1 MKRINL
7 IPKQRRDASR
17 MRSRL
22 RGWMYACGVYGG
34 AIVLVFVL
42 LRFWRDD
49 SAMFAGEI
57 SRLAQSA
64 NDTQQAIN
72 TLTPNIQEKQALL
85 EAARAVADQPDW
97 SVLLMLLGKTVGDDV
112 TLNNCQV
119 EPIIEKPPAP
129 RGPLPPA
136 VIAAQRA
143 AAAKAPP
150 ANHSYV
156 IRLGGAATSSR
167 GVSQFV
173 VRLEQSGLFDSV
185 QLIKSDRSIAG
196 DGSTHFRVECTIGQG
211 RGS

>member
-97 SVLLMLLGKTVGDDV
+97 SVLLMLLGKTDHREAAGAERPAATGGDRGAARRRRQGAARESQLRHPPRRRRDV
-112 TLNNCQV
+112 VARCFAV
-119 EPIIEKPPAP
+119 RGAP
-129 RGPLPPA
+129 RAERA
-136 VIAAQRA
+136 V
-143 AAAKAPP
+143 
-150 ANHSYV
+150 
-156 IRLGGAATSSR
+156 
-167 GVSQFV
+167 
-173 VRLEQSGLFDSV
+173 
-185 QLIKSDRSIAG
+185 
-196 DGSTHFRVECTIGQG
+196 
-211 RGS
+211 